1 MLFPFSIL
9 NKSFS
14 PLYQCTLSANLRIKF
29 LYSFSKKK
37 KKKCSYNGRP
47 QKRRCSYIGPIR
59 ICQTLK
65 FNITN
70 IYTSTQP
77 HQINVFLLLMLC
89 LNQFHSINSKKKTKI
104 HSIEFGI
111 GIGIGSK
118 LLINIHHESIFGT
131 SRTSF
136 SSYWQ
141 ATVVSGV

>member
-1 MLFPFSIL
+1 MLFAFSIL

-37 KKKCSYNGRP
+37 KKKKSSYNGRP

-70 IYTSTQP
+70 IYTSTRP

-118 LLINIHHESIFGT
+118 LLINTPSV
-131 SRTSF
+131 SF
-136 SSYWQ
+136 FLSCLKSQ
-141 ATVVSGV
+141 TF

>member
-37 KKKCSYNGRP
+37 KSSHIGPP
-47 QKRRCSYIGPIR
+47 QKKGSSYIGPIR

-65 FNITN
+65 FNINN

-77 HQINVFLLLMLC
+77 HQINVFLVLMLC
-89 LNQFHSINSKKKTKI
+89 HNQLHSINSKKKTKI

-111 GIGIGSK
+111 GIGSN

>member
-37 KKKCSYNGRP
+37 KFLYWSP
-47 QKRRCSYIGPIR
+47 QKKGSSYIGPIR

-65 FNITN
+65 FNITAN
-70 IYTSTQP
+70 IYTSTQT
-77 HQINVFLLLMLC
+77 HQINVFLVLMLC
-89 LNQFHSINSKKKTKI
+89 LNQFHPINSKKKTKI